1 MPRRC
6 THSSLI
12 SIQVL
17 NMNEISH
24 ANWRRLYPAEL
35 YEHANWLRHLGP
47 SIDRDPQSMLSHL
60 DHPLIRILCDR
71 RPITAAQRVRMFE
84 ALSYGDPGTLLS
96 APGTGL
102 PGVIVRELGAKTQQ
116 DVFFDHVE
124 YGKAR
129 TFLAVTEPGKGSDAG
144 AMTASLDREGRLHGE
159 KWLVGHAATGSIGV
173 VMVRTGPGPLSLGAV
188 LLTPDDLREGPTLRR
203 QSLSTVGLR
212 GTTLGYMAFD
222 GHPVDAKALLG
233 AHLHPL
239 QRGMMALIRTFS
251 RFRPTVAALALG
263 HAQAMVDFAR
273 ERVTQ
278 RGHAATQL
286 DDWCAQ
292 LAATR
297 RLVHLAADEVDRDAD
312 AAWHVPLCKVTAT
325 QLCEHIADRVPS
337 LIGTAALLEH
347 PWLEKAV
354 RDARAFEFMEGTTN
368 IHLDNAGA
376 HLARRRKLATA
387 QVATLA

>member
-1 MPRRC
+1 
-6 THSSLI
+6 
-12 SIQVL
+12 
-17 NMNEISH
+17 MNEISH
-24 ANWRRLYPAEL
+24 ANWKRLYPAEL
-35 YEHANWLRHLGP
+35 YQHAQWLRCLGP
-47 SIDRDPQSMLSHL
+47 AIDRDPQAMLSHL
-60 DHPLIRILCDR
+60 DHPLIRALCGR
-71 RPITAAQRVRMFE
+71 TPITAAQRVRMFE
-84 ALSYGDPGTLLS
+84 ALSYGDPGALLS

-102 PGVIVRELGAKTQQ
+102 PGVIVRELGSPAQQ

-124 YGKAR
+124 CGRSR

-144 AMTASLDREGRLHGE
+144 AMMAGLDRDNRLHGE
-159 KWLVGHAATGSIGV
+159 KWLVGHAATGSVGV
-173 VMVRTGPGPLSLGAV
+173 VMVRTGPGPLSLAAV
-188 LLTPDDLREGPTLRR
+188 LLTSDELHDGPTLRR
-203 QSLSTVGLR
+203 ESLQTVGLR
-212 GTTLGYMAFD
+212 GAILGYMAFD
-222 GHPVDAKALLG
+222 DHPLNEQALLG

-273 ERVTQ
+273 ARVTSCSST
-278 RGHAATQL
+278 ATQL

-292 LAATR
+292 LAAAR

-325 QLCEHIADRVPS
+325 QLCERIADHIPA
-337 LIGTAALLEH
+337 LLGTAALLDH

-354 RDARAFEFMEGTTN
+354 RDARAFEFMEGTSN

-376 HLARRRKLATA
+376 HLARRRKFATVHLATQA
-387 QVATLA
+387 